1 MGKKAEVI
9 LIEALKNS
17 DDVMRITKG
26 NIFQY
31 FAPTN
36 TQGHSD
42 VFIVVN
48 RYESIPIDRT
58 FDNDISLLRVK
69 VEVVIYAK
77 TYQSSVEAMGY
88 VREVLD
94 RNINTIYIGSNDGE
108 IGLDPVEVSNATWV
122 PFRLDYQVMEKL
134 F

>member
-1 MGKKAEVI
+1 MGKKSEVI
-9 LIEALKNS
+9 VIEALKAD

-58 FDNDISLLRVK
+58 LSNDISLLRVK

-77 TYQSSVEAMGY
+77 TYQASVEAINY
-88 VREVLD
+88 VRDVLD
-94 RNINTIYIGSNDGE
+94 RDINTIYIGSNDGE
-108 IGLDPVEVSNATWV
+108 IGLDPVEVSNSTWV
-122 PFRLDYQVMEKL
+122 PFRLDYQVMERL